1 LIYYSTFLG
10 ESFMNVGWFFKRQI
24 LFQRLEVNMS
34 QLMDLLRGPALGV
47 ISMIILMA
55 GVLIITAFAALIA
68 QMSLLFR
75 LKPWNTS
82 EKRSETGK
90 EGYPQESNE
99 QRSSAREN
107 QRASSQS
114 RQRSPQ
120 VVVVEPN
127 ANEVIDAVWWETVKQ

>member
-1 LIYYSTFLG
+1 
-10 ESFMNVGWFFKRQI
+10 MNVGWFFKRQI

-75 LKPWNTS
+75 LRPWNTS

-90 EGYPQESNE
+90 EGYPQETYE

>member
-1 LIYYSTFLG
+1 
-10 ESFMNVGWFFKRQI
+10 
-24 LFQRLEVNMS
+24 MS
-34 QLMDLLRGPALGV
+34 QLMDLLCGPALGV
-47 ISMIILMA
+47 IVMIILMA

-75 LKPWNTS
+75 LRPWNTS

-90 EGYPQESNE
+90 EGYPQESYE

-107 QRASSQS
+107 QQASSQS
-114 RQRSPQ
+114 RQRSPSAHPRRGQ

-127 ANEVIDAVWWETVKQ
+127 TNEVIDAVWWETVEQ

>member
-1 LIYYSTFLG
+1 
-10 ESFMNVGWFFKRQI
+10 
-24 LFQRLEVNMS
+24 MS

-47 ISMIILMA
+47 IVMIILMA

-75 LKPWNTS
+75 LRPWNTS

-90 EGYPQESNE
+90 EGYPQETFE
-99 QRSSAREN
+99 QRTATRED
-107 QRASSQS
+107 QRASSPH

-127 ANEVIDAVWWETVKQ
+127 ANEVVDAIWWEIVK